1 MAMPRWTDEQYEAIT
16 SQGENIIVS
25 AGAGSGKTA
34 VLTERVITK
43 LKQGIKLNQL
53 LVLTFTNAAAG
64 EMKERV
70 RKAILK
76 DDSLAPA
83 LDMIDAAYI
92 TTFDSFAL
100 AIVRKYHDLLNIKA
114 TVGIIDASL
123 ITLQK
128 KVLLETIM
136 EEEYQAK
143 RDDFVALI
151 HDFVLKDDQSI
162 KTAILE
168 INQKLDLL
176 YEKESYLEHY
186 MTEKYQEDQI
196 AADLQCYQQLLFQ
209 HRDEISELLADLSH
223 YVSAEYEQ
231 KVQECLAEL
240 LVANTYDTLKLALD
254 LRLPNLPRGSAEE
267 AKQIKSG
274 IAAQLKQL
282 KQLCHY
288 QDEAEIKMGILLTKP
303 YVSAIIRIIQTLD
316 QRLKVLKQQYDLYEF
331 TDIAKLAIKLV
342 TDYPAVQTELRA
354 SFHEILV
361 DEYQDTSDLQ
371 EMFITAI
378 SNHNVYMVGDIKQ
391 SIYRFRNAN
400 PDIFKQKYNAYK
412 EHQDGKK
419 IDLNKNFRSRNTV
432 LEDINQIFNR
442 IMDDQVGGAMY
453 QAEHQLVFGNTAYT
467 EQGASEQNMHLEIY
481 DYQFDPAGPYR
492 REEVEAFMI
501 AYDIKEKITG
511 HYQIFDKDQ
520 GILRD
525 ITYEDFAI
533 LADKKKHFA
542 LYKKIFTF
550 LGIPL
555 EINKESVLTES
566 LLIIILKN
574 LLTMVASE
582 EVDAPFLHAY
592 MSVARSPL
600 GNETDQQLF
609 LRVTQKEFT
618 DDPIYDQVK
627 RIHNGLDGYT
637 NRTLLKELVDTFS
650 IYSHLIEFG
659 DIEEN
664 LYRLDYLFELA
675 DTLSNQGY
683 DVRKFITYLQ
693 EIFEEGMEIKY
704 DSKLDS
710 GNAVKIM
717 SIHKSKGLEFYVC
730 YFPEM
735 YGKFVLQDLKDRFY
749 YEQSYGI
756 VTPYYQDGIHR
767 TIYTDLLKEDY
778 LREAISEK
786 LRVFYVALTRA
797 KEKMIILADLSKES
811 LVTGNHGLVPERDRM
826 GYRSFQDILIS
837 IKDHLNDYIVSYDM
851 DSLELTRDYQ
861 IPKEM
866 EQLPQQQE
874 ARLPLEIRERS
885 VKAEVIT
892 ESIYSHPSFQIQTY
906 EEKLLLEAGNYFHYL
921 LETIDLKH
929 PCLSTLPVL
938 DVHKEKVAQFLNH
951 PLLDHIEEA
960 KIYQEYEFLYEKMGE
975 RYHGV
980 IDLLLE
986 YDDHIDIIDYK
997 LKNIDR
1003 SEYEQQLIGYR
1014 DYIKAMAK
1022 KPVALYL
1029 YSILDGVMRP
1039 IKEAEYVTE

>member
-1 MAMPRWTDEQYEAIT
+1 MPRWTDEQYEAIT

-43 LKQGIKLNQL
+43 LKQGVTLDQL

-76 DDSLAPA
+76 DETLAPA

-100 AIVRKYHDLLNIKA
+100 AIVRKYHDLLNMKA
-114 TVGIIDASL
+114 TVGIIDASW
-123 ITLQK
+123 IALQK
-128 KVLLETIM
+128 KVLLEMIM
-136 EEEYQAK
+136 EEEYQ
-143 RDDFVALI
+143 RGSEDFSSLI

-168 INQKLDLL
+168 ISQKLDLL
-176 YEKESYLEHY
+176 YDKESYLDHY
-186 MTEKYQEDQI
+186 IMNKYQPEQI
-196 AADLQCYQQLLFQ
+196 TQDVKQYQSLLFQ
-209 HRDEISELLADLSH
+209 HRDEIATLLLELSG
-223 YVSAEYEQ
+223 YVTAEYEQ
-231 KVQECLAEL
+231 KMRDCLSSL
-240 LVANTYDTLKLALD
+240 LTSDTYDKLKLALD
-254 LRLPNLPRGSAEE
+254 LRLPNLPRGSEEE
-267 AKQIKSG
+267 AKQIKSLL
-274 IAAQLKQL
+274 AAQIKEL

-288 QDEAEIKMGILLTKP
+288 QDEAEIKTGIMLTKP
-303 YVSAIIRIIQTLD
+303 YATALVRIIQTLD
-316 QRLKVLKQQYDLYEF
+316 QRLTSLKQQFDLYEF

-342 TDYPAVQTELRA
+342 TDYPDVQAELRT

-378 SNHNVYMVGDIKQ
+378 SNHNIYMVGDIKQ

-400 PDIFKQKYNAYK
+400 PDIFKQKYNAYR

-442 IMDDQVGGAMY
+442 IMDDKVGGAMY
-453 QAEHQLVFGNTAYT
+453 QKEHQLVFGNTAYLK
-467 EQGASEQNMHLEIY
+467 QGASDQNMHLEIY
-481 DYQFDPAGPYR
+481 DYRFDPEGPYHK
-492 REEVEAFMI
+492 EEIEAFMI
-501 AYDIKEKITG
+501 AHDIKQKMEQ

-520 GILRD
+520 GFLRD

-574 LLTMVASE
+574 LLIMVAAE
-582 EVDAPFLHAY
+582 EWDAQVLHAY

-600 GNETDQQLF
+600 GMETDQQLF
-609 LRVTQKEFT
+609 HRITKKDFT
-618 DDPIYDQVK
+618 DDPIYHQVK
-627 RIHNGLDGYT
+627 RIHDQLDGYT

-675 DTLSNQGY
+675 DTLANQGY

-693 EIFEEGMEIKY
+693 QIFAEGMEIKY

-735 YGKFVLQDLKDRFY
+735 YGKFVLQDLKGRFY
-749 YEQSYGI
+749 FEQPYGI
-756 VTPYYQDGIHR
+756 ITPYYQEGIHR

-797 KEKMIILADLSKES
+797 KEKMIILCDLSKES
-811 LVTGNHGLVPERDRM
+811 PTSHPGQLVKERTRL
-826 GYRSFQDILIS
+826 GYRSFQDILVS
-837 IKDHLNDYIVSYDM
+837 IKDALTDYIVPYDM
-851 DSLELTRDYQ
+851 TSLELTKDYQ
-861 IPKEM
+861 RPGSI
-866 EQLPQQQE
+866 EQASIQDTK
-874 ARLPLEIRERS
+874 AKLEIHEPVFAKDS
-885 VKAEVIT
+885 TIT
-892 ESIYSHPSFQIQTY
+892 ETAYSHQALSIHSY

-929 PCLSTLPVL
+929 PQLSQLPVSE
-938 DVHKEKVAQFLNH
+938 VHKEKLYQFLNQ
-951 PLLDHIEEA
+951 PLLDDIQNA
-960 KIYQEYEFLYEKMGE
+960 KVYQEYEFLYEEGLE
-975 RYHGV
+975 RKHGV
-980 IDLLLE
+980 IDLLLV
-986 YDDHIDIIDYK
+986 YDDHAVIIDYK
-997 LKNIDR
+997 LKNIEHD
-1003 SEYEQQLIGYR
+1003 YYIAQLKGYR
-1014 DYIKAMAK
+1014 EYIKHITK
-1022 KPVALYL
+1022 RPVKIYL
-1029 YSILDGVMRP
+1029 YSILNGTMRE
-1039 IKEAEYVTE
+1039 IEEVQYVSE